1 MWQIARE
8 RGDWVSLPSTVRADV
23 ELIRLDL
30 GSTDSVR
37 VRSVTAEGPSDWQ
50 GPVRFL
56 VA

>member
-1 MWQIARE
+1 
-8 RGDWVSLPSTVRADV
+8 VRADV